1 VYYLLTSTL
10 LLTTVYY
17 LPIDHSTALPL
28 QIINKEGVKEANR
41 EDQGWVIKDGIVV
54 VIKDS
59 IIPSGTII

>member
-1 VYYLLTSTL
+1 MPAYLICA
-10 LLTTVYY
+10 
-17 LPIDHSTALPL
+17 PPA

-54 VIKDS
+54 IVKDS